1 MSTVT
6 ETIIWH
12 LESDKLPDAGV
23 SVLMFIPTAS
33 EPVYFGY
40 FDEESQAW
48 IHDSGLTC
56 RERVTH
62 WAEIPGGPSSGITVH
77 RTAN

>member
-6 ETIIWH
+6 ETILWH
-12 LESDKLPDAGV
+12 LESEELPDAGV

-40 FDEESQAW
+40 FDDESQAW

-56 RERVTH
+56 KERVTH
-62 WAEIPGGPSSGITVH
+62 WAEIPGGPSDGDAAQRS
-77 RTAN
+77 AN